1 MKIKNVEEFSPE
13 DHPRCA
19 FCTGFEQKIDSA
31 TTNPEVSP
39 VIEKL
44 GEFEK
49 QKIISEFL
57 ALFESHE
64 NLDHETME
72 QFFDNIKYQVT
83 EYVLKHEFNSDH
95 NLSVQLTLWLDKCRN
110 PDSFEALQEM
120 VINTYL
126 KPQEFP
132 FNFKKL

>member
-1 MKIKNVEEFSPE
+1 MEIKSVEEFYNE

-31 TTNPEVSP
+31 TTDPKASP

-44 GEFEK
+44 GKLEK
-49 QKIISEFL
+49 QNIINELL
-57 ALFESHE
+57 ALVANNSTLSEE
-64 NLDHETME
+64 VAE
-72 QFFDNIKYQVT
+72 QFFDNIKYQIT

-126 KPQEFP
+126 KPQELP
-132 FNFKKL
+132 FKFKKL